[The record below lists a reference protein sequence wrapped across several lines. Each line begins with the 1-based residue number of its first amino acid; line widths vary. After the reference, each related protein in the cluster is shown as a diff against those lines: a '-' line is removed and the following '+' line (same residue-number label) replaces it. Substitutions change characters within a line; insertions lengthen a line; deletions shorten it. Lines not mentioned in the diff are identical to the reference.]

1 MRRTTT
7 KRSSKISNKKV
18 KVRYKFD
25 TNDDSVLKFKWRS
38 PNDRKMN
45 ELNFVNDGNGGNTIN
60 IKDNH

>member
-7 KRSSKISNKKV
+7 KRSSKTSSKKV
-18 KVRYKFD
+18 NVRYKFD
-25 TNDDSVLKFKWRS
+25 TNDDSVLKFKWRL

-45 ELNFVNDGNGGNTIN
+45 ELNFVNDENGGNTIN

>member
-7 KRSSKISNKKV
+7 KRSSKISSKKV
-18 KVRYKFD
+18 NVRYKFD

-45 ELNFVNDGNGGNTIN
+45 ELNFVNDENGGNTIN